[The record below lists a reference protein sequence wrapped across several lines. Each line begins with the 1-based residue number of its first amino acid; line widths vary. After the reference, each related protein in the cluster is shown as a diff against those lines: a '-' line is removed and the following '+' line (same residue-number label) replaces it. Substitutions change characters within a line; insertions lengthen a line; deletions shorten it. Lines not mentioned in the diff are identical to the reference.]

1 MPLDHAD
8 SEEIGIFDKGIEAV
22 NVNGLKGRQQ
32 KMRELDVSKFTF
44 ASETRQADRMAQ
56 EKGASIAEM
65 KAIFINSATR
75 FLGPMIDLITHN
87 EQLRQNEL
95 RKWPQVTS
103 HKSLPIFER
112 SGLSGISLETA
123 IGLGFMGLNK

>member
-1 MPLDHAD
+1 MVRKAHNKRCA
-8 SEEIGIFDKGIEAV
+8 K
-22 NVNGLKGRQQ
+22 
-32 KMRELDVSKFTF
+32 LDVSKFTF
-44 ASETRQADRMAQ
+44 ASETRQADRKAQ
-56 EKGASIAEM
+56 EKSASIAEM
-65 KAIFINSATR
+65 KAIFMNSGTR

-112 SGLSGISLETA
+112 SGLSGIRFEIA
-123 IGLGFMGLNK
+123 ICLGFMGLNRDNKGILL